1 MGIFSPVP
9 AQPSQVDADSMAVIK
24 TQSEVEMDD
33 KMIVVSPG
41 TRNREFQG
49 NVRLCVERT
58 ISVQMVISFVNT
70 LRQKPCVRVLE
81 IAGTAEA
88 GVDIR
93 LELRKPMDFIS
104 ALRQIEGVTKVET
117 SRGGEENDDEP
128 LIYVQLDVLARAA

>member
-1 MGIFSPVP
+1 
-9 AQPSQVDADSMAVIK
+9 
-24 TQSEVEMDD
+24 
-33 KMIVVSPG
+33 MIVVSPG
-41 TRNREFQG
+41 SRDGIFEGTA
-49 NVRLCVERT
+49 RLCVEGT

-81 IAGTAEA
+81 IAGTAVA

-93 LELRKPMDFIS
+93 LEVRKPMDFIS